1 MRNKDK
7 CCTFTFPYS
16 KAIMTKQHSF
26 IILLLL
32 SGLCLSVSTIS
43 AQENSRANK
52 PNFKDRLI
60 VGGGIGLQFGDVTL
74 IDLSPTVG
82 YRVTDKL
89 EAGIGITYKYFK
101 IKNYFYDYTTGIKY
115 DLKTNIYG
123 GSLYARYAIIEN
135 LFAHIEYERLLY
147 NFTDIY
153 FVSGNVTKSKAQA
166 TINSF
171 FIGGGYRQRISGRS
185 YFYIM
190 GLWNLIEDP
199 LSPYSNPVLRMG
211 VGLGL

>member
-1 MRNKDK
+1 MLKR
-7 CCTFTFPYS
+7 PL
-16 KAIMTKQHSF
+16 F
-26 IILLLL
+26 ILLLLL
-32 SGLCLSVSTIS
+32 SGLFILRNTAS
-43 AQENSRANK
+43 AQENRNTNK
-52 PNFKDRLI
+52 PGFKDRLI
-60 VGGGIGLQFGDVTL
+60 VGGGIGLQFGDMTL

-89 EAGIGITYKYFK
+89 ETGIGITYKYFR
-101 IKNYFYDYTTGIKY
+101 IKNYFYDYTTGTKY

-147 NFTDIY
+147 TYTDIY
-153 FVSGNVTKSKAQA
+153 FVSGNVTKSKEEA

-171 FIGGGYRQRISGRS
+171 FIGGGYRQRISGKS

-190 GLWNLIEDP
+190 GLWNLIDDP
-199 LSPYSNPVLRMG
+199 LSPYSNPILRMG